1 MRLYFHF
8 ENIVDRIDCMKA
20 FLAVAQTRSFAR
32 AARQLRISPSVITKR
47 IRQLEEELGLRLF
60 NRTTH
65 QVALS
70 EFGERYQDGVSKLV
84 TAFDDLHRQDAD
96 KDGVYKDNELTGSI
110 RIKVPGVLAMHAL
123 SKAFAGFQ
131 GRHPQTKLDIIVVD
145 RTVNPFEE
153 GFDVAIGISPMP
165 YDGVVNEPLHPFRR
179 LLVAAPDYLA
189 RRGRPARP
197 HDLTEHDCLVI
208 HQHGQFWSFRGAA
221 APIQVNVNADSA
233 ARFTANSVSVLLEGA
248 LAGNGIGLI
257 WEPLCRSA
265 IESGRLVPVLPDY
278 PVVDSWIAAQIP
290 RNRVHV
296 SRVRALVDVAR
307 EALAQI
313 AGAPE
318 RLLADAGNLPNAAG

>member
-1 MRLYFHF
+1 
-8 ENIVDRIDCMKA
+8 MKA

-32 AARQLRISPSVITKR
+32 AARQLRISPSVVTKR
-47 IRQLEEELGLRLF
+47 IRQLEQELGLRLF

-70 EFGERYQDGVSKLV
+70 EFGERYQDDVSKLIL
-84 TAFDDLHRQDAD
+84 AFDELHQRGAR
-96 KDGVYKDNELTGSI
+96 KDDELAGAI
-110 RIKVPGVLAMHAL
+110 RVKVPGVLAVHAL

-131 GRHPQTKLDIIVVD
+131 SRHPQTRLDIVVVD

-179 LLVAAPDYLA
+179 LLVASPAYLE
-189 RRGRPARP
+189 RHGQPQRP
-197 HDLTEHDCLVI
+197 HDLADHDCLVI
-208 HQHGQFWSFRGAA
+208 HQHGQFWSFRGPS
-221 APIQVNVNADSA
+221 APIQVNVS

-257 WEPLCRSA
+257 WEPLCRAA
-265 IESGRLVPVLPDY
+265 IESGGLVPVLEDY
-278 PVVDSWIAAQIP
+278 PALDSWIAAQIP

-296 SRVRALVDVAR
+296 SRVRALVDVTR
-307 EALAQI
+307 EALTAVT
-313 AGAPE
+313 
-318 RLLADAGNLPNAAG
+318 

>member
-1 MRLYFHF
+1 MYFHF
-8 ENIVDRIDCMKA
+8 ENNVDRIDCMKA

-47 IRQLEEELGLRLF
+47 IRQLERELGLRLF

-70 EFGERYQDGVSKLV
+70 EFGERYQDDVSKLIA
-84 TAFDDLHRQDAD
+84 AFDDLHRQAVN
-96 KDGVYKDNELTGSI
+96 KDGVNKDDDLAGSI
-110 RIKVPGVLAMHAL
+110 RVKVPGVLAMHAL

-131 GRHPQTKLDIIVVD
+131 NRHPQTRLDVIVVD

-153 GFDVAIGISPMP
+153 GFDVAIGVSPMP

-179 LLVAAPDYLA
+179 LLVASPDYLA
-189 RRGRPARP
+189 RRGRPLRP
-197 HDLTEHDCLVI
+197 HDLTDHDCLVI
-208 HQHGQFWSFRGAA
+208 HQHGQFWSFRGPS
-221 APIQVNVNADSA
+221 APIQVNVN

-265 IESGRLVPVLPDY
+265 IESGRLVPVLEDY
-278 PVVDSWIAAQIP
+278 PALDSWIAAQIP

-307 EALAQI
+307 EALTALG
-313 AGAPE
+313 GAPE
-318 RLLADAGNLPNAAG
+318 VRAPLT

>member
-1 MRLYFHF
+1 
-8 ENIVDRIDCMKA
+8 MKA

-47 IRQLEEELGLRLF
+47 IHQLEEELGLRLF

-70 EFGERYQDGVSKLV
+70 EFGERYQDDVSKLV
-84 TAFDDLHRQDAD
+84 VAFDDLHRQAVN
-96 KDGVYKDNELTGSI
+96 KDDELAGSI
-110 RIKVPGVLAMHAL
+110 RVKVPGILAMHAL

-131 GRHPQTKLDIIVVD
+131 NRHPQTKLDIIVVD

-179 LLVAAPDYLA
+179 LLVASPDYLA
-189 RRGRPARP
+189 HRGRPERP
-197 HDLTEHDCLVI
+197 HDLADHDCLVI
-208 HQHGQFWSFRGAA
+208 HQHGQFWSFRGAT
-221 APIQVNVNADSA
+221 APVQVGVN

-265 IESGRLVPVLPDY
+265 VESGELVSVLADY
-278 PVVDSWIAAQIP
+278 PPVDSWIAAQIP

-313 AGAPE
+313 ADEPQ
-318 RLLADAGNLPNAAG
+318 RLLADAGSLPNAAS